1 MDEESGEL
9 LSQDIIEETNAKQD
23 PVSTELNGDQENCL
37 VSKDLNVEENQ
48 RINGEVGDNITAEKL
63 TGDSG
68 ETGTSV
74 SGETGNRL
82 TDETGDGSSGDA
94 LNSLAETTDNGPSVV
109 QASGEGEV
117 EEETT
122 VSLEVGDSSDVMP
135 IQLGDTSRQPDDDDD
150 VLDLMEDNGDDL
162 KNDQTDGMVTSDG
175 PECGGQ
181 VTDLPE
187 ESVQVSQTKEI
198 SEIIETTE
206 QTSDLVEENLIEDTK
221 SVEPEQTGMS
231 GEHEQVPE
239 VSGRNEPSTEQEDY
253 DVLDLND
260 ESDLPASS
268 DQNKLL
274 SQEDDKDVI
283 AEARDVIEDIK
294 QLDTETENQSDME
307 TKDEI
312 SQSGEKDDVMEVC
325 KDDTEDIV
333 LNTDINDDDIT
344 TTNDQEDCLLNTEME
359 AEPEDAS
366 TMETGNDAGEINLDT
381 GEMVQSESGVENVDM
396 EKADEPIEA
405 VMENEELEKDVDMV
419 GSEEKENIEDKNK
432 NESEADVSMEILE
445 DKEKTEVGENV
456 DKEKETDVSQPEDST
471 VHEAAVDSD
480 GGLKI
485 TQVESIVDLEKDSGE
500 KENGKEVYIAASEGE
515 KESGEKETTQE
526 KAVTANK
533 EGEKDE
539 AESKVAVNTTKEKT
553 DQPEE
558 TLTTENKN
566 DKEEVAESKTDTDD
580 VQIVEKPKEEE
591 IDIIDLD
598 SDTEKEVKT
607 EKTDGTSGIQIAS
620 VSGGT
625 DISSVKESEKVKV
638 EAKKDVKPAVPVKQ
652 EVKPEVRT
660 DNKSPKSKIQTC
672 IVCKKVGKCKYNIV
686 RNGDIKHLCDDD
698 CFKRFRSN
706 PTTYLRSST
715 PPQPPPQEPKTAAP
729 ANNQHGQFK
738 TCQVCQVMNI
748 NASTAKPFLNWQGMD
763 FCGEDCLGK
772 FQSSLNTSCS
782 SCSNVIQQATK
793 GKFCFKF
800 GNQIR
805 QFCSQGCYNDFL
817 KKQKLCECCQK
828 DITKSSDA
836 FVAPAGPDSSFKDF
850 CSQSCLQKYE
860 EKNNRDIEITG
871 VDPGKK
877 SGPAPKGTHTCSVC
891 SNVNTMKHQVQL
903 EGKTNYLCGDPC
915 FSAFQYANKL
925 TMNTCDNC
933 GIYCYNEGMHPQYIQ
948 FEGQQKRFC
957 SFMCVNTFKTLNKK
971 GVSCSWCNCKKS
983 NFDMIE
989 RVDANN
995 KYQLFC
1001 SLNCLSLYRVN
1012 LQATSNQAVLCDQC
1026 KRYVPAQY
1034 HLTMSDASV
1043 RNFCSYNCVMKFQSQ
1058 FTSNAAPSGTA
1069 TTGPKPGGIQTRST
1083 TRPPQPVQHKPAN
1096 PQTAIRSVAPQNMI
1110 RPPLQNRPTNPNMN
1124 QIPIISNVV
1133 SLAPQVNQQVNFKS
1147 NQQVPLVINNK
1158 NTNIRTTVPAQATQT
1173 IQTVIIQPPQ
1183 PKTIKNKSCLCKPF
1197 VQTKATSC
1205 RPHTQTKETQTDK
1218 DMEPQNVL
1226 IPIPI
1231 PFYVPVPMAMYSQPT
1246 PIPFPFPIPIP
1257 IPCFIPTTKKSTNSI
1272 LKHIKEIREKIPDDP
1287 LEAELLMM
1295 AEAVSAVA
1303 KDSSDSESENE
1314 AEMEPV
1320 EEPEV
1325 PEKPADLGEDMLQM
1339 ALRMATEMTPEPVMD
1354 LEETIEP
1361 VPVSTE
1367 PPPKPKPKEQEDT
1380 EDEEEDDEYTPVR
1393 ETRSQK
1399 GKGTKRSGSNQ
1410 ARRRSKRQKAPV
1422 VLKAEESPAPEPEPE
1437 PVNETPPDANMYL
1450 KYTYGVNAWKH
1461 WVVLKNNQLDKVTK
1475 QGSGK
1480 LKLFKTDMLQCSADE
1495 LNYSLCL
1502 FVKEVRKPNGEEY
1515 APDSIYYLC
1524 IGIQMFLFENERI
1537 DNIFTDIYYEK
1548 FTECLN
1554 EVLQR
1559 YTPKL
1564 NAAAQIVC
1572 RIEEEHLW
1580 ECKQLGAHSPHVLL
1594 NTLVYFNTKFFQLK
1608 TPEDHLKLSFTHI
1621 MKHWKKTPVGK
1632 GNTQG
1637 RSVYLRYYC
1646 PAPVRPASENN
1657 RKKKEELPVYE
1668 QAENL
1673 DNPLR
1678 CPVKLY
1684 EFYLSK
1690 CPESIKNR
1698 SDAFYLV
1705 PERSCVPDSPVWYS
1719 TSNLQTEAMNK
1730 MLNRTLLVREIQES
1744 FIHTQ
1749 PIYA

>member
-9 LSQDIIEETNAKQD
+9 LSQDIIEETNTKQD
-23 PVSTELNGDQENCL
+23 SVSTEINGDQENCS
-37 VSKDLNVEENQ
+37 VSKDLNIEESQ
-48 RINGEVGDNITAEKL
+48 RINGEVGDNLTTEKL
-63 TGDSG
+63 IGDSG
-68 ETGTSV
+68 ETGTSA
-74 SGETGNRL
+74 SGETGNKL

-94 LNSLAETTDNGPSVV
+94 LNSLAETTDNGPGVV

-117 EEETT
+117 KETT
-122 VSLEVGDSSDVMP
+122 DGLEGEMGDSSDVMP
-135 IQLGDTSRQPDDDDD
+135 IQLGDTSQPDDDDD

-175 PECGGQ
+175 PECDGK

-187 ESVQVSQTKEI
+187 ESVQVSPTNEI
-198 SEIIETTE
+198 SEIVETNE
-206 QTSDLVEENLIEDTK
+206 QTTDLVEENLIEDTK
-221 SVEPEQTGMS
+221 SVEPEQIWLS

-239 VSGRNEPSTEQEDY
+239 VSGGNELNTEQEDY

-274 SQEDDKDVI
+274 SNEDDKDVI

-312 SQSGEKDDVMEVC
+312 SQSGEKDEVMEVC

-344 TTNDQEDCLLNTEME
+344 TSNDQEDCLLNTEME
-359 AEPEDAS
+359 AEPENAS

-396 EKADEPIEA
+396 EKADEPVEA
-405 VMENEELEKDVDMV
+405 VMENEETEKDVDMV

-432 NESEADVSMEILE
+432 NENDADVSMEILE
-445 DKEKTEVGENV
+445 DKEKTEVVENV

-471 VHEAAVDSD
+471 VQEAAVDSD

-485 TQVESIVDLEKDSGE
+485 TQVESIVDLKEDS
-500 KENGKEVYIAASEGE
+500 GE
-515 KESGEKETTQE
+515 KESGEEVSVAASGVEKESGDQDTTQE
-526 KAVTANK
+526 KAVTPNEEGKK
-533 EGEKDE
+533 EE
-539 AESKVAVNTTKEKT
+539 AESEVAVNTTEEKK

-558 TLTTENKN
+558 TLTTENKIE
-566 DKEEVAESKTDTDD
+566 KKVAEIKADTDD

-607 EKTDGTSGIQIAS
+607 ETTDGTSGIQIAS

-638 EAKKDVKPAVPVKQ
+638 EVKKDVKPVVPVKQ
-652 EVKPEVRT
+652 EVKHEVRT

-715 PPQPPPQEPKTAAP
+715 PPQPPQEPKTAAP

-891 SNVNTMKHQVQL
+891 SKVNTMKHQVQL

-1058 FTSNAAPSGTA
+1058 FTSNAAPSGT
-1069 TTGPKPGGIQTRST
+1069 TTAGPKPGGIQTRST

-1096 PQTAIRSVAPQNMI
+1096 PQTAIRSVAPHNMI

-1183 PKTIKNKSCLCKPF
+1183 PKTFKNKSCLCKPF

-1380 EDEEEDDEYTPVR
+1380 EEDEEDDEYTPVR

>member
-9 LSQDIIEETNAKQD
+9 LSQDIIEETNTKQD
-23 PVSTELNGDQENCL
+23 SVSTEINGDQENCS
-37 VSKDLNVEENQ
+37 VSKDLNIEESQ
-48 RINGEVGDNITAEKL
+48 RINGEVGDNLNTEKL
-63 TGDSG
+63 TGDSA

-82 TDETGDGSSGDA
+82 TDETGDGSSEDA
-94 LNSLAETTDNGPSVV
+94 LNSLAETTDNGPCVV

-117 EEETT
+117 KETT
-122 VSLEVGDSSDVMP
+122 DGLEGEIGDSSDVMP
-135 IQLGDTSRQPDDDDD
+135 IQLGDTSQPDDDDD

-175 PECGGQ
+175 PECGGK

-187 ESVQVSQTKEI
+187 ESVQVSPTNEI
-198 SEIIETTE
+198 SEIVETNE
-206 QTSDLVEENLIEDTK
+206 QTTDLVEENLIEDTK
-221 SVEPEQTGMS
+221 SVEPEQTRLS

-239 VSGRNEPSTEQEDY
+239 VSGGNELNTEQEDY

-274 SQEDDKDVI
+274 SNEDDKDVI

-312 SQSGEKDDVMEVC
+312 SQSGEKDEVMEVC

-359 AEPEDAS
+359 AESEDAS

-396 EKADEPIEA
+396 EKADEPVEA
-405 VMENEELEKDVDMV
+405 VMENEEIEKDVDMV

-432 NESEADVSMEILE
+432 NENDADVSMEILE
-445 DKEKTEVGENV
+445 DKEKTEVVENV
-456 DKEKETDVSQPEDST
+456 GKEKETDVSQPEDST
-471 VHEAAVDSD
+471 VQEAAVDSD

-485 TQVESIVDLEKDSGE
+485 TQVESIVDLKEDS
-500 KENGKEVYIAASEGE
+500 GE
-515 KESGEKETTQE
+515 KESGEEVSVAASEVEKESGDQDTTQE
-526 KAVTANK
+526 KAVTPNEEGKK
-533 EGEKDE
+533 EE
-539 AESKVAVNTTKEKT
+539 AESEVDVITTKEKK

-558 TLTTENKN
+558 TLTTENKIE
-566 DKEEVAESKTDTDD
+566 KKVAEIKADTDD

-607 EKTDGTSGIQIAS
+607 ETTDGTSGIQIAS

-638 EAKKDVKPAVPVKQ
+638 EVKKDVKPVVPVKQ
-652 EVKPEVRT
+652 EVKHEVRT
-660 DNKSPKSKIQTC
+660 ENKSPKSKIQTC

-715 PPQPPPQEPKTAAP
+715 PPQPPQEPKTAAP
-729 ANNQHGQFK
+729 ANNQHGQYK

-891 SNVNTMKHQVQL
+891 SKVNTMKHQVQL

-1058 FTSNAAPSGTA
+1058 FTSNAAPSGT
-1069 TTGPKPGGIQTRST
+1069 TTAAPKPGGIQTRST

-1096 PQTAIRSVAPQNMI
+1096 PQTAIRSVAPHNMV

-1183 PKTIKNKSCLCKPF
+1183 PKTFKNKSCLCKPF

-1314 AEMEPV
+1314 TEIEPV

-1380 EDEEEDDEYTPVR
+1380 EEDEEDDEYTPVR

-1657 RKKKEELPVYE
+1657 RKKKEELQYMSR
-1668 QAENL
+1668 QRIWIIL
-1673 DNPLR
+1673 
-1678 CPVKLY
+1678 
-1684 EFYLSK
+1684 
-1690 CPESIKNR
+1690 
-1698 SDAFYLV
+1698 SDALSSYMSSTYLNV
-1705 PERSCVPDSPVWYS
+1705 QKV
-1719 TSNLQTEAMNK
+1719 
-1730 MLNRTLLVREIQES
+1730 
-1744 FIHTQ
+1744 
-1749 PIYA
+1749 